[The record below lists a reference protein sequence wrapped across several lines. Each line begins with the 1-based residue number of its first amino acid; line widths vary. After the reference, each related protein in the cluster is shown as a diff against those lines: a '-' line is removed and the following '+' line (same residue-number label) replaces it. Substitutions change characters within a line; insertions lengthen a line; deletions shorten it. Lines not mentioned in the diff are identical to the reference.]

1 MLRKVR
7 GLTQQQLAVASCVS
21 ERTVQTVEQAQA
33 GVRLKTVAALAKGLR
48 VTTARLLAP
57 GEADPGDPLQGDPW
71 QDMRAALYQPLPA
84 AEPATEADVLG
95 GLSLLRPD
103 LAANRYDRARAVL
116 PALVADARSLGGQGR
131 TAQSRVLNA
140 TAWLLTQSRQWED
153 ALTAGRLALDA
164 APDPVDKVAAA
175 NTLCW
180 CLLRQGQLQEA
191 LDLAVKWADETEPRR
206 LSRASDADLA
216 GWGKL
221 WLGVTNAKIR
231 NNEPGAAEDALRLA
245 AAAAARIGRE
255 VEADT
260 STTRTFGPV
269 TVPMIR
275 AENAAISGK
284 PDLVLKI
291 AAEDVPRGGNLVH
304 AMSASVLRHGL
315 DVATAHA
322 QKHEW
327 AEAVDTLDGLRR
339 KAPQW
344 IAVQRTARDLAEE
357 VIGRRRTLTP
367 QMREVAAAVRL
378 DL

>member
-1 MLRKVR
+1 MLRKLR
-7 GLTQQQLAVASCVS
+7 GLTQPQLAEASGVS
-21 ERTVQTVEQAQA
+21 VRTVQTVEQAQA
-33 GVRLKTVAALAKGLR
+33 PVRTRTVAALAKGLQ
-48 VTTARLLAP
+48 VTTARLLTP
-57 GEADPGDPLQGDPW
+57 GLPDPGDPLQGDPW
-71 QDMRAALYQPLPA
+71 QDVRAALYQPLPA
-84 AEPATEADVLG
+84 AEPAAEADVLA
-95 GLSLLRPD
+95 GLALLRPEF
-103 LAANRYDRARAVL
+103 AANRYDRARAVL
-116 PALVADARSLGGQGR
+116 PALVADARSLGDSGR

-140 TAWLLTQSRQWED
+140 ASWLLTQSRQWED

-164 APDPVDKVAAA
+164 APDPADKVAAA

-180 CLLRQGQLQEA
+180 CLLRQGRLEEA

-206 LSRASDADLA
+206 ISRASEAELA

-221 WLGVTNAKIR
+221 WLYVTNAKVR

-255 VEADT
+255 VETDA

-291 AAEDVPRGGNLVH
+291 AAEDVPRGGKLVH

-315 DVATAHA
+315 DVAAAHA
-322 QKHEW
+322 QKREW
-327 AEAVDTLDGLRR
+327 AEAVDSLDDLRR
-339 KAPQW
+339 QAPQW
-344 IAVQRTARDLAEE
+344 ISVQRTARDLAEE
-357 VIGRRRTLTP
+357 IVARRRTLTP

-378 DL
+378 GL